1 MSLTRVLIV
10 DDRDEDN
17 YYLEALLVGN
27 GYVVDSA
34 RNGAEAL
41 VKARQS
47 PPALVVSDLLMP
59 LMDGYSL
66 LRQWK
71 LDVVLKLIPFIVYT
85 ATYADP
91 EDEQLAISLGADAFI
106 FKPSEPENFIA
117 KLREVLANSAAGRTS
132 NTVPVAG
139 NENSLLKLY
148 SETLIRKLE
157 EKTVQLDK
165 VNRELKLDITR
176 RKKAENEIEHLAF
189 YDTLTGLPNRRLM
202 QDRLQHSFATGSRNK
217 FYGALLFIDLD
228 NFKILNDTKGH
239 NIGDCL
245 LIDVAMR
252 LRSGLREGDTVARL
266 GGDEFVV
273 ILENLSENAAQAASI
288 AKTAGEKI
296 IIALNEPYLLKNES
310 YHGTAS
316 IGVSLFREQ
325 EITADELLRRADI
338 AMYQAK
344 SNGRNMLR
352 FYDPDMQAALD
363 ARIQLEANLR
373 NALADHQFKLYYQA
387 QVNQHGEVLGA
398 EALIRWQS
406 PKKGLISPLQFIP
419 LAEEMGLILPIGH
432 WVIETAC
439 DQLKAWE
446 VNPMTSKLQLAVN
459 VSARQFHQQ
468 DFIEQVLKMLS
479 IKSINPSLL
488 KLELTESLVLN
499 DIDSAIIKMNAL
511 KEAGVCFSMDDF
523 GTGYSSLSY
532 LTQLPLSQLKIDQS
546 FVRNINLKQV
556 NAVIVQTIIGMAKN
570 LDMEVIAEGVE
581 TVEQYDFLKCYG
593 CNLFQG
599 YLFSKP
605 LPVKDFEALIKQQT
619 TMH

>member
-1 MSLTRVLIV
+1 MVLFC
-10 DDRDEDN
+10 
-17 YYLEALLVGN
+17 LLI
-27 GYVVDSA
+27 
-34 RNGAEAL
+34 
-41 VKARQS
+41 
-47 PPALVVSDLLMP
+47 
-59 LMDGYSL
+59 
-66 LRQWK
+66 W
-71 LDVVLKLIPFIVYT
+71 I
-85 ATYADP
+85 
-91 EDEQLAISLGADAFI
+91 
-106 FKPSEPENFIA
+106 
-117 KLREVLANSAAGRTS
+117 
-132 NTVPVAG
+132 
-139 NENSLLKLY
+139 
-148 SETLIRKLE
+148 TL
-157 EKTVQLDK
+157 
-165 VNRELKLDITR
+165 
-176 RKKAENEIEHLAF
+176 
-189 YDTLTGLPNRRLM
+189 
-202 QDRLQHSFATGSRNK
+202 
-217 FYGALLFIDLD
+217 
-228 NFKILNDTKGH
+228 KILNDTKGH

-398 EALIRWQS
+398 KALIRWQS

-556 NAVIVQTIIGMAKN
+556 NAVIVETIIGMAKN

-581 TVEQYDFLKCYG
+581 TGEQYDFLKCYG